1 MKPKAPRTPAMPDA
15 HTSMWDRL
23 AFLMLGGFT
32 GAAYAV
38 LICLLIFGF
47 THKAHFALI
56 PYTALVFACM
66 GFFFGN
72 IIVEAFLCL
81 AYALWGML
89 FVISDGSGNL
99 PASDIKK
106 HLHYFFLLGIGSG
119 LSFALF
125 SYF

>member
-1 MKPKAPRTPAMPDA
+1 MKPKTPYTPATPNLD
-15 HTSMWDRL
+15 SSLWDRI
-23 AFLMLGGFT
+23 AFAMLGGLT

-38 LICLLIFGF
+38 VICLLIFAF
-47 THKAHFALI
+47 THKAHLVLI

-72 IIVEAFLCL
+72 IIVEAVLCL

-106 HLHYFFLLGIGSG
+106 HQRCFFLLGIGSG
-119 LSFALF
+119 LSLLLF
-125 SYF
+125 YYL